1 MSCCRNLQNSL
12 KFMLNKKK
20 QLQGSAPATKHQ
32 TRLEALHFLR
42 KRDCHIWVRFII
54 LADFWNCKR
63 LISLRL
69 TGGWLSAAEACFL
82 LFFFNYK
89 CYLLSFYHYFILLLN
104 YTRMSILIDNAVKF
118 CVIWGVKSYIMFFL
132 CLLWLLS
139 SLIINL

>member
-42 KRDCHIWVRFII
+42 KRDCHIWVRFI
-54 LADFWNCKR
+54 LFTDLR

-69 TGGWLSAAEACFL
+69 TGGWLAAAEPCFL
-82 LFFFNYK
+82 PFYLQLQMLSSKFLFH
-89 CYLLSFYHYFILLLN
+89 CFILLLN
-104 YTRMSILIDNAVKF
+104 YTRISILINNLVKF
-118 CVIWGVKSYIMFFL
+118 CFILGVKSYIMFFL